1 MTQSPSQS
9 RRTRKDIANRSLG
22 GLAVYAAVIPLMIA
36 VLAVPAM
43 VGAFAL
49 GISSAVGVSWLR
61 GRLSQANN
69 STKTHSSNLV

>member
-1 MTQSPSQS
+1 M
-9 RRTRKDIANRSLG
+9 ANRSLG

-49 GISSAVGVSWLR
+49 GIGTAVGISRFR
-61 GRLSQANN
+61 GRLSQNNN
-69 STKTHSSNLV
+69 STESDTETHSPDLV